1 MPLYKTALKVPK
13 GKAGRADVLLWLLL
27 GGGRCKLEKKKALL
41 FVMVLTAGGHV
52 RPWGRSCSFP
62 ALLGARLSSPAF
74 SAASSNFSQI
84 FAGLPWESGLLG
96 PPVSVPRS
104 RAHTD
109 GDTTGVCCCLPTGH
123 GAAVGS
129 VPPDPAGGGPAA
141 APKAPAAPSCTA
153 SHGHT
158 ER

>member
-1 MPLYKTALKVPK
+1 MPLHKTALKAPK
-13 GKAGRADVLLWLLL
+13 GKAGGVDVLLWLLL
-27 GGGRCKLEKKKALL
+27 GGGRCKLEKKKKKALL

-84 FAGLPWESGLLG
+84 FAGLRELPREHEVPSKGGLHWESGLLG

-109 GDTTGVCCCLPTGH
+109 GDTTGV
-123 GAAVGS
+123 
-129 VPPDPAGGGPAA
+129 
-141 APKAPAAPSCTA
+141 
-153 SHGHT
+153 
-158 ER
+158 